1 MAQRKNGASVTV
13 DGATGKPITGVPRIQ
28 PIRLDT
34 LRGIQRELAS
44 LYRAARFGR
53 VSTADASR
61 LAYVLDRLA
70 RLQEIQA
77 IEARLSALEVRD
89 AAQSF

>member
-1 MAQRKNGASVTV
+1 MTRRKNSPPVTV
-13 DGATGKPITGVPRIQ
+13 DGATGKPITGTPRIQ

-44 LYRAARFGR
+44 LYRAARYGR

-70 RLQEIQA
+70 RLQEIQTF
-77 IEARLSALEVRD
+77 EARLAALEN
-89 AAQSF
+89 QEHQLI